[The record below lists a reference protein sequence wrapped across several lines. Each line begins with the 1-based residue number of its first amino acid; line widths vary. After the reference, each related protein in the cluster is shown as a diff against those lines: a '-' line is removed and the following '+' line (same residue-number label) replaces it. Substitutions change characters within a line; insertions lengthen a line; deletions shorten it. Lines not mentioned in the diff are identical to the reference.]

1 MSFLASTTSPQAV
14 TIAYAFRN
22 MKPEELYAKLL
33 SAVEPKESTTAM
45 ASPLHAGQGTSNAGG
60 GGSGDEVLHPTAI
73 EYLFSSLKCL
83 GIVNTVSEAAVEDPT
98 PRHCVRCHS
107 TYHEKDNGL
116 QMCKKTAW
124 TSSVPSD
131 RIPPSRPSQPA
142 AQSKTGGKGKG
153 KGPAEP
159 PKSPAIQKLVK
170 AIKDLREASLVD
182 PDPKGGCFCQSRT
195 HPLSTYTPLC
205 LACGLVLCSINQP
218 HFACPHCLSP
228 LVPSNTRRS
237 ELLEVIEGELAEQ
250 ERKEEAE
257 RIRQEEEKKAAAGA
271 FPTLAQSSSTGAP
284 TLVQPAPTTHKVLSI
299 GGAKGGG
306 KKGKVTLSSYSQSPT
321 PSQQSSRSSTP
332 RPREPEIVR
341 ALQEPGAAGAG
352 GFYVPPPASDNPGPG
367 DSKKEGGGKRR
378 KKGKGGGEKGKEKEN
393 EDVVPDAGDASGT

>member
-1 MSFLASTTSPQAV
+1 M
-14 TIAYAFRN
+14 
-22 MKPEELYAKLL
+22 
-33 SAVEPKESTTAM
+33 
-45 ASPLHAGQGTSNAGG
+45 
-60 GGSGDEVLHPTAI
+60 
-73 EYLFSSLKCL
+73 
-83 GIVNTVSEAAVEDPT
+83 
-98 PRHCVRCHS
+98 
-107 TYHEKDNGL
+107 
-116 QMCKKTAW
+116 KKTAW

-142 AQSKTGGKGKG
+142 AQSKTGSKGKG
-153 KGPAEP
+153 KGPAEA
-159 PKSPAIQKLVK
+159 PKSPAVQKLVK

-182 PDPKGGCFCQSRT
+182 PDPKAGCFCQSRT

-218 HFACPHCLSP
+218 HFACPHCLGP
-228 LVPSNTRRS
+228 LVPSNARRS
-237 ELLEVIEGELAEQ
+237 ELLEIIEGELAEK

-257 RIRQEEEKKAAAGA
+257 RVRQEEEKKAAAGA
-271 FPTLAQSSSTGAP
+271 FPTLAQSSSAGAP
-284 TLVQPAPTTHKVLSI
+284 TLVQPTPTTHKVLSI

-341 ALQEPGAAGAG
+341 VPPPPADRTPVLVSPWDRSRPFKNLVQPGAG
-352 GFYVPPPASDNPGPG
+352 GLYVPPPASDNPGPVE
-367 DSKKEGGGKRR
+367 SKKEGGGRKRR
-378 KKGKGGGEKGKEKEN
+378 RGKGGGEKGKEKEN